1 MNTNAVAVAVAL
13 ALFVVVAPAAAQNL
27 IPSKSE
33 IAFTSRQMGVPVDGR
48 FKKFNAQLL
57 FDPQRPQDAKLVF
70 VIDLASVAFG
80 APETDTE
87 IAKPDWFDTRR
98 FPQAFFQSTAVRAI
112 GPDKFEVSGKLSLK
126 GTSREIIIPFSLT
139 SGESESLASG
149 TFHLKRLE
157 FGIGSG
163 EWKDTSMV
171 ANEVLV
177 RFRLAISGVPK
188 T

>member
-1 MNTNAVAVAVAL
+1 MNTKAVAVAL
-13 ALFVVVAPAAAQNL
+13 ALFVMAAPVSAQNL

-33 IAFTSRQMGVPVDGR
+33 IAFTSRQMGVPVDGT
-48 FKKFNAQLL
+48 FKKFSAQLL
-57 FDPQRPQDAKLVF
+57 FNPKRPQEAKLAF

-87 IAKPDWFDTRR
+87 IAKPDWFDTRQ
-98 FPQAFFQSTAVRAI
+98 FPQAVFQSTVVRAM

-126 GTSREIIIPFSLT
+126 GTSREIIIPFTLT
-139 SGESESLASG
+139 PGESETLASG

-157 FGIGSG
+157 FNIGAG
-163 EWKDTSMV
+163 EWKDTTMV
-171 ANEVLV
+171 ANEVQV
-177 RFRLAISGVPK
+177 RFRLAISGMPK